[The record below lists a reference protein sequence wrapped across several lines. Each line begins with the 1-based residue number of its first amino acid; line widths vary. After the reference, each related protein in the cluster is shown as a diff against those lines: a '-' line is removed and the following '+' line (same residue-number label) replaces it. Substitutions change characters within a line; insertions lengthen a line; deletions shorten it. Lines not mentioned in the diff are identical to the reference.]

1 VYPTRTA
8 RFGVALV
15 TKGSIRLKGAENAS
29 LLEPVDPECAC
40 LTCRDF
46 TRAYLH
52 LLFKENCPLA
62 AQLLTRHNISYMMR
76 LMRSMRQAILDGKEA
91 YQQFV
96 LRFLQSQFVS
106 CNEIPL
112 WVKEALT
119 HAGLG
124 EQLQW

>member
-1 VYPTRTA
+1 
-8 RFGVALV
+8 
-15 TKGSIRLKGAENAS
+15 
-29 LLEPVDPECAC
+29 
-40 LTCRDF
+40 
-46 TRAYLH
+46 
-52 LLFKENCPLA
+52 
-62 AQLLTRHNISYMMR
+62 
-76 LMRSMRQAILDGKEA
+76 MRQAILDGKEA